1 MNNSEDT
8 IFTNNNSVV
17 DNITLGVV
25 LYGRHEFLRTR
36 PGLAVP
42 CIIVLGV
49 ASIVGTLGNLL
60 ILFVIATKRKLR
72 NVESIFIVNLAISDL
87 YVTVV
92 ADPMSL
98 IAKLE
103 GEEFFGSVPGLCK
116 VVASICTISCVTS
129 LMTIAAM
136 SLNRYVFICAN
147 DIYNKIFTKKTCCA
161 ISLSVYFVGII
172 LVLMN
177 TAGVGDHGFDRKSL
191 ECIWDRMETFPFTIV
206 FSVILVWIPSI
217 ITGLC
222 FLRIY
227 IYVRKHRRRIQ
238 EHTSQTFNADR
249 PPTSFRLAKTFVLI
263 YAVFVSCWTP
273 YALLIVI
280 DSNDTFP
287 HEVHLYITLFAH
299 LHPSM
304 NWCIYFMT
312 NKHFAKAYKEVFEML
327 LSCKKQTNTHVHRI
341 EIHQVKVSETI
352 SHS

>member
-8 IFTNNNSVV
+8 IVTNNNSVA
-17 DNITLGVV
+17 DNIPSSVV
-25 LYGRHEFLRTR
+25 VYGRHEFLQTR
-36 PGLAVP
+36 PELAVP
-42 CIIVLGV
+42 CIIVLGI

-60 ILFVIATKRKLR
+60 ILFVVATKRKLR

-116 VVASICTISCVTS
+116 TVASICTISCVTS
-129 LMTIAAM
+129 MMTIAVM
-136 SLNRYVFICAN
+136 SLNRYVYICAN

-161 ISLSVYFVGII
+161 ISLSVYSVGII

-177 TAGVGDHGFDRKSL
+177 TVGFGDHGFDQKSL
-191 ECIWDRMETFPFTIV
+191 ECIWNRMETFPFTII
-206 FSVILVWIPSI
+206 FSVILVWIPSL

-222 FLRIY
+222 YLRIY

-238 EHTSQTFNADR
+238 EHTSQSYSSDG
-249 PPTSFRLAKTFVLI
+249 PLKSFRLAKTLFLI

-280 DSNDTFP
+280 DSKDTFS
-287 HEVHLYITLFAH
+287 HEVHLYITMFAH
-299 LHPSM
+299 MHPSM
-304 NWCIYFMT
+304 NWCIYFIT
-312 NKHFAKAYKEVFEML
+312 NTHFAKAYKEVFEKF
-327 LSCKKQTNTHVHRI
+327 LSCEKRTKTRVHRI
-341 EIHQVKVSETI
+341 EIHQVKVNEAI
-352 SHS
+352 RHS